1 VKDDRA
7 PDGKLADVMETFDV
21 AIVGAGVHGASAA
34 FHLASRGVKPVI
46 FERLTPAGGPTGA
59 SSAICRSYYTNQF
72 LARAAR
78 DSIAMMRDFRSLT
91 GVDSGFRPTGV
102 LYMHP
107 PEDEA
112 SVRESVA
119 RLNEMGIGTDLF
131 DLPGLAQAY
140 PAFSLDGVGVGAL
153 ERGAGY
159 ADPHAVTEGLFRKAL
174 ELGATAKLGQTVIE
188 LEASEAVVVVTS
200 GDGTRTSCGRVLI
213 AAGPW
218 TGPLAAQVGPA
229 LPLTVERH
237 VVATFRWAGAQ
248 PVAAH
253 GDLIGGYYFRPEGE
267 DLYLVGPVH
276 AAPRVDPDDFDKEI
290 REDEV
295 HALAEAVVR
304 RVPHLAAS
312 EFHGGWASLYD
323 VSPDWQP
330 MIGQVAPNVFVD
342 AGTSGHGFKLAPAL
356 GKHVADLVM
365 GSPDTD
371 PALAEFDP
379 FRFERGSP
387 LPAGYRDARILG

>member
-1 VKDDRA
+1 
-7 PDGKLADVMETFDV
+7 METFDV

-34 FHLASRGVKPVI
+34 FHLASRGVRCVI
-46 FERLTPAGGPTGA
+46 FERSTPAGGPTGR
-59 SSAICRSYYTNQF
+59 SSAVCRAYYTNAF
-72 LARAAR
+72 LARVAR
-78 DSIAMMRDFRSLT
+78 DSIAMMRDFVRLT
-91 GVDSGFRPTGV
+91 GVDSGFKATGL
-102 LYMHP
+102 LYLHP
-107 PEDEA
+107 PEDAA
-112 SVRESVA
+112 SVEASVA
-119 RLNEMGIGTDLF
+119 RLNGLGITTDLF
-131 DLPGLAQAY
+131 DPASLADAY

-159 ADPHAVTEGLFRKAL
+159 SDPHAVTEGLFHKAV
-174 ELGATAKLGQTVIE
+174 ELGAVARLGRTVVG
-188 LEASEAVVVVTS
+188 LEAIEGGAAVTTD
-200 GDGTRTSCGRVLI
+200 DGVSTPCGRVLI

-253 GDLIGGYYFRPEGE
+253 GDLIGGYYFRPEGD
-267 DLYLVGPVH
+267 DLFLMGPLH
-276 AAPRVDPDDFDKEI
+276 PAPAADPDDFDQEI

-295 HALAEAVVR
+295 RGMAEAVVR
-304 RVPHLAAS
+304 RVPHLSAS

-365 GSPDTD
+365 DSADTD
-371 PALAEFDP
+371 PALGEFDP
-379 FRFERGSP
+379 FRFDRGGS
-387 LPAGYRDARILG
+387 LTAGYQDARILG